1 MRQSEFGAFLLSVVT
16 MIVLIPA
23 GARAQAQPAP
33 STCGAGYVW
42 RQVDPADHVCV
53 TPAQR
58 NQAANENAATG
69 LKKPDGTC
77 IAGYVWRLADL
88 ADHVCVTP
96 AQRSQ
101 AAEQNAAAASHTLS
115 SASTVAPLVRLP
127 GVPERP
133 MTVHIAANQPFAA
146 ISDKAALRLRP
157 AGLDPNA
164 PNFGA
169 LLRARLAAVQRIVP
183 IKRMRPLDAFRA
195 RYASR
200 IPALLKY
207 GLPGAAGA
215 APNRNLP
222 QLGHGLSNGGS
233 LQTLQDLGMF
243 DLLSPLTNVT
253 ENSVDTITIPG
264 MYLWWLGSSN
274 TTLPAIYD
282 LSATATIDVPAC
294 NYSVKLGANFVA
306 GNTVANVTSG
316 YVATILLNND
326 SSVLLAL
333 GATPRSGS
341 IAFQMPAAVPLTSTK
356 YTFAVMASPTDY
368 QVGIGN
374 APPFISGT
382 NALGLVPS
390 NSTFG
395 QASVTRFNGGS
406 SDMTG
411 DDILGQGIA
420 LGAGYTGS
428 ATVVSATSV
437 ADVNGNSPPDNGYRG
452 ASVTIQPQ
460 SGRLQTQVHWH
471 ISPGDSLQYVV
482 DWTLTGAAGQ
492 RAVSTMPLGGPCDS

>member
-1 MRQSEFGAFLLSVVT
+1 
-16 MIVLIPA
+16 
-23 GARAQAQPAP
+23 
-33 STCGAGYVW
+33 
-42 RQVDPADHVCV
+42 V

-58 NQAANENAATG
+58 NQAANENAVTD

-77 IAGYVWRLADL
+77 IAGYVWRVADL

-101 AAEQNAAAASHTLS
+101 AAAQNAAAASHTLS

-127 GVPERP
+127 SVPERP
-133 MTVHIAANQPFAA
+133 MTVHIAAAQPFAA
-146 ISDKAALRLRP
+146 ISDKAALRLR
-157 AGLDPNA
+157 AVGLDPNA

-183 IKRMRPLDAFRA
+183 IKQMRPLDAFRA

-207 GLPGAAGA
+207 GLPGTAGA

-233 LQTLQDLGMF
+233 LPNLQDLGMF
-243 DLLSPLTNVT
+243 DLISPLTT
-253 ENSVDTITIPG
+253 GTGTITSVDTITIPG
-264 MYLWWLGSSN
+264 MDLWWLGPSN

-282 LSATATIDVPAC
+282 NSATATIDVPAC
-294 NYSVKLGANFVA
+294 NYSGKLGASFFQQQYPFA
-306 GNTVANVTSG
+306 SG
-316 YVATILLNND
+316 SFSNIWPTNL
-326 SSVLLAL
+326 SVLPAL

-341 IAFQMPAAVPLTSTK
+341 ITFQMAGAVPLTSTK
-356 YTFAVMASPTDY
+356 YTFAMMASPTDY

-382 NALGLVPS
+382 NALGLLPS

-411 DDILGQGIA
+411 DDNLGQGIA